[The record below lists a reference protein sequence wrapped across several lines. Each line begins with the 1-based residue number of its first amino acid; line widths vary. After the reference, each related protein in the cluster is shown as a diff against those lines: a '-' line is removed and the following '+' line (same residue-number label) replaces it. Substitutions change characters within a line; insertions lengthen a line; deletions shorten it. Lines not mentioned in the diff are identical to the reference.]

1 MFLKINLK
9 YENSN
14 KLYIIHIKN
23 LYFFSIQMKA
33 LREYFTDP
41 NMQIDVVITI
51 SQAAAG
57 LLRWVLAMMN
67 YYGILKIVAPKRNA
81 VMAAEKM
88 LNTAAAELAKIEE
101 EVCK

>member
-1 MFLKINLK
+1 
-9 YENSN
+9 
-14 KLYIIHIKN
+14 
-23 LYFFSIQMKA
+23 MKA

-67 YYGILKIVAPKRNA
+67 YYGILKVVAPKRNA
-81 VMAAEKM
+81 VLAAEKM
-88 LNTAAAELAKIEE
+88 LNTAKSELEKIEE
-101 EVCK
+101 EVFK

>member
-1 MFLKINLK
+1 
-9 YENSN
+9 
-14 KLYIIHIKN
+14 
-23 LYFFSIQMKA
+23 MKG

-67 YYGILKIVAPKRNA
+67 YYGILKVVAPKRNA
-81 VMAAEKM
+81 VLAAEKM
-88 LNTAAAELAKIEE
+88 LNTAKSELEKIEE
-101 EVCK
+101 EVFK